1 MQASMKFIRVTIG
14 MALILCGMG
23 LGIAVT
29 LYYFAEGILYIKA
42 GHLREGLILL
52 LLWSEVLG
60 IVSTL
65 ALVIPGVLLLRNLGS
80 GEPARPG
87 AAGAKRVGQ

>member
-1 MQASMKFIRVTIG
+1 MIRLMRVVIG
-14 MALILCGMG
+14 LALVLCGMG
-23 LGIAVT
+23 VGLGIT
-29 LYYFAEGILYIKA
+29 LYYFSEGILYIKA

-65 ALVIPGVLLLRNLGS
+65 ALVIPGILMLRNLGS
-80 GEPARPG
+80 SAPTHT
-87 AAGAKRVGQ
+87 GQATGH

>member
-1 MQASMKFIRVTIG
+1 MIKLIRVAIG
-14 MALILCGMG
+14 VALVLCGMG
-23 LGIAVT
+23 VGLGVT
-29 LYYFAEGILYIKA
+29 LYYFSEGILYIKA

-65 ALVIPGVLLLRNLGS
+65 ALVIPGVLMLRNLGS
-80 GEPARPG
+80 SASPHPGPAIRH
-87 AAGAKRVGQ
+87 

>member
-1 MQASMKFIRVTIG
+1 MRAIRVAIG
-14 MALILCGMG
+14 VALVLCGMAAG
-23 LGIAVT
+23 LGVT
-29 LYYFAEGILYIKA
+29 LYYFSEGILYIKA

-65 ALVIPGVLLLRNLGS
+65 ALVIPGVLMLRNLGS
-80 GEPARPG
+80 SGPRLTSTATRH
-87 AAGAKRVGQ
+87 